1 MKKASSFLFAAACLC
16 FFHGCSKEDK
26 SASDKNSS
34 GNAVADYV
42 NTLGNQQKS
51 AQKTLGAA
59 GLDRAVQAFQVQENR
74 LPKDLEELVSK
85 GVINQL
91 PPPPRGM
98 KFDYDPKSGI
108 VKVVPE

>member
-1 MKKASSFLFAAACLC
+1 MKKAATFLFAAACLC
-16 FFHGCSKEDK
+16 FFTGCSKEEK
-26 SASDKNSS
+26 ASDKTSS

-42 NTLGNQQKS
+42 NTLGAQQQS
-51 AQKTLGAA
+51 AQKTLGAV
-59 GLDRAVQAFQVQENR
+59 GLDQSIKNFQIQENR

-85 GVINQL
+85 GVISQL